1 LLDLARQRGRKVH
14 IRRITGAVAAAL
26 VMLLIAPVVAWAAEP
41 PSVFGIGT
49 RSGIVER
56 AGQPDNEVWFAAQD
70 PHSRAKLLLSYNT
83 TPALGSPVP
92 AVIVVGVVPSGDNA
106 LQTSNGWFEEPVPDL
121 LGYAVSNNPPS
132 LTSLDGSAV
141 YDPAR
146 GAYHITLNISIGV
159 VADLWFS
166 GPVGGLTDPTIWD
179 GQTSFWNQSIGT
191 GTVNGWIIFPGETTK
206 TAVHNWGAEQ
216 ETQSGTFQLGAAP
229 LFPAPHNG
237 YYYAQS
243 VNADG
248 SATTLYVFPE
258 LDGVIRGILT
268 KTTASGQVL
277 ECEPSGTGQLSAT
290 DWYTDPGGVSYPLS
304 LSAHCDDVHTGR
316 ELTGSWTTTPG
327 QSNADYI
334 DVLLGG
340 FASVQSIATSPGA
353 SAAWIQHVADDG
365 HFGPNFS

>member
-1 LLDLARQRGRKVH
+1 MRF
-14 IRRITGAVAAAL
+14 RRITGAFAAAL
-26 VMLLIAPVVAWAAEP
+26 VVTLIAPVAAWAAEP
-41 PSVFGIGT
+41 PSVLGIGS
-49 RSGIVER
+49 RSGIVDR

-70 PHSRAKLLLSYNT
+70 PNSRAKLFLSYNT

-92 AVIVVGVVPSGDNA
+92 AIAVVGVVPSGDAA
-106 LQTSNGWFEEPVPDL
+106 LQANNGWFEEPVPDP
-121 LGYAVSNNPPS
+121 LGYTVSNNPPS
-132 LTSLDGSAV
+132 VTSLDGSAV

-146 GAYHITLNISIGV
+146 GAYHLTLNISLGV
-159 VADLWFS
+159 IADLWFS

-206 TAVHNWGAEQ
+206 TIVTNWGAEQ
-216 ETQSGTFQLGAAP
+216 ETQSGTFELGAIP
-229 LFPAPHNG
+229 LVPAPHNG

-243 VNADG
+243 DNVDG

-258 LDGVIRGILT
+258 LDGATRGILT
-268 KTTASGQVL
+268 TTTARGQVL
-277 ECEPSGTGQLSAT
+277 ECEPRGPGQMTASK
-290 DWYTDPGGVSYPLS
+290 WYTDSGGVSYPLS
-304 LSAHCDDVHTGR
+304 LSAHCNDIYTGH

-327 QSNADYI
+327 ESNAYYVDE
-334 DVLLGG
+334 VLGG
-340 FASVQSIATSPGA
+340 FASVQSIASSPGA

>member
-1 LLDLARQRGRKVH
+1 VY
-14 IRRITGAVAAAL
+14 IRRITGAFAVALVVALVAPVAARAD
-26 VMLLIAPVVAWAAEP
+26 EP
-41 PSVFGIGT
+41 PGVLGIGS
-49 RSGIVER
+49 RSGIVDR

-70 PHSRAKLLLSYNT
+70 PHSRAKLFLSYNT

-92 AVIVVGVVPSGDNA
+92 AMAIVGVVPSGDSA
-106 LQTSNGWFEEPVPDL
+106 LHASNGWFEEPFPVP
-121 LGYAVSNNPPS
+121 LGYRVSDNPPS
-132 LTSLDGSAV
+132 ISSPEGSAV

-146 GAYHITLNISIGV
+146 GAYHITLNISVGV

-206 TAVHNWGAEQ
+206 TTVTNWGAEQ
-216 ETQSGTFQLGAAP
+216 ETQSGTYELGAAP

-243 VNADG
+243 VNANG
-248 SATTLYVFPE
+248 SATTFYVFPE
-258 LDGVIRGILT
+258 RDGAIRGILT
-268 KTTASGQVL
+268 TTTAGGQVL
-277 ECEPSGTGQLSAT
+277 ECEPSGPGQVTAT

-304 LSAHCDDVHTGR
+304 LSAHCNDIFTGR
-316 ELTGSWTTTPG
+316 ELTGSWTTTPSE
-327 QSNADYI
+327 SNAFYLDE
-334 DVLLGG
+334 LLGG
-340 FASVQSIATSPGA
+340 FASVQSIASSPGA